1 VALILRNNPAPLSGA
16 LFVKNPKK
24 RRVRKNRK
32 QRRAIKFRSL
42 GGLVAN
48 RRRRVKRV
56 RRNSVRRN
64 SVAVKA
70 NRKGGVL
77 ARLLRKFKMKRNAGY
92 LLNRRRR
99 VRKNA
104 GYMLNRRR
112 RVSRRKL
119 NPMKTFKAH
128 GKTVKFFAK
137 KNRRHAKRNP
147 GYLLNRRRRSV
158 RRNPGY
164 QLNRRR
170 NPSEG
175 GFNLAIL
182 RPVENIVAKFPI
194 LGSPVAKAMGYV
206 AFGALAGATH
216 FYGLKAVR
224 YVGGMLPAPV
234 QSFGKNFIAPVG
246 YSLTGVLANFAIQRL
261 PIPFLSESQKKS
273 LGIAAMIAGG
283 VLDVFRA
290 LKGQSR
296 DLGDLDGDDDFGDA
310 DDFGDGQAYDV
321 VPLAG
326 IGEGMGAIGEG
337 MGGIGFS
344 GIGQGM
350 GDAGDYSDAE
360 MADAYY
366 SGPDLDGYEGE
377 AALHGAHAYRSVF
390 GAPAKQASRT
400 ESDFSRHAGK
410 PGHRWGWLIKA
421 VGWERFQAIAAMEP
435 EARCALIEE
444 LRKNAIATVDTK
456 LNRKASMGA
465 IGEGMGGIGLSGIG
479 QGFGG
484 VAQGF
489 GMVASE
495 GMGDL
500 GFMAAGSA
508 Y

>member
-1 VALILRNNPAPLSGA
+1 MALILRNNPAPLSGA
-16 LFVKNPKK
+16 LFVKNPR

-32 QRRAIKFRSL
+32 ARRALKFRSL
-42 GGLVAN
+42 GGLFKN
-48 RRRRVKRV
+48 RRKSKRV
-56 RRNSVRRN
+56 RRNSVATRHNRRR
-64 SVAVKA
+64 SAK
-70 NRKGGVL
+70 KGGVL
-77 ARLLRKFKMKRNAGY
+77 SRLLARFKMKRNAGYQLNRRRRGVRRGAGLLARLRMNRRRRVSRRNPMKSFLARGKRISFFAKKNAGYQLNRRRRTVRKNAGY

-99 VRKNA
+99 TVRKNA
-104 GYMLNRRR
+104 
-112 RVSRRKL
+112 
-119 NPMKTFKAH
+119 
-128 GKTVKFFAK
+128 
-137 KNRRHAKRNP
+137 
-147 GYLLNRRRRSV
+147 
-158 RRNPGY
+158 GY

-182 RPVENIVAKFPI
+182 RPVEGLVAKFPI
-194 LGSPVAKAMGYV
+194 LGSPVAKAMGFV

-216 FYGLKAVR
+216 FYGVKAVR

-234 QSFGKNFIAPVG
+234 QKVGDFFAPVG

-261 PIPFLSESQKKS
+261 PIPFLSDAQKKS

-290 LKGQSR
+290 LRGQSGN
-296 DLGDLDGDDDFGDA
+296 LGDLDGDDDFGD
-310 DDFGDGQAYDV
+310 GGAYDV

-337 MGGIGFS
+337 MGAIGE
-344 GIGQGM
+344 GM
-350 GDAGDYSDAE
+350 GDAGDYGDAE

-377 AALHGAHAYRSVF
+377 AAMYGAHAYRSTF
-390 GAPAKQASRT
+390 GAPPKRASRVV
-400 ESDFSRHAGK
+400 SPFSRHAGRR
-410 PGHRWGWLIKA
+410 GHRWGWLIKA
-421 VGWERFQAIAAMEP
+421 VGYERFQAIAAMEP
-435 EARCALIEE
+435 EARCALIAE
-444 LRKNAIATVDTK
+444 LRKNAIASVDAK
-456 LNRKASMGA
+456 LGRKEMAGIGQGFA
-465 IGEGMGGIGLSGIG
+465 GIGEGMAGIG

-484 VAQGF
+484 IGQGF

-500 GFMAAGSA
+500 GFMSAGSA